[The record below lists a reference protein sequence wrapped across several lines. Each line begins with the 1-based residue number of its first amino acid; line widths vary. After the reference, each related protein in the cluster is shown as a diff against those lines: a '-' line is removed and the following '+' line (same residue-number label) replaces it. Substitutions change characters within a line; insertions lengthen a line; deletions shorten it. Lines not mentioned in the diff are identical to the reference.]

1 MINFD
6 NYYRIAEEEIELIE
20 AMNQQ
25 SIDYPYVLT
34 VQLKSGK
41 RCSISY
47 KDSKSRDSVRD
58 NIVKQVE
65 TEKRAVYAEK
75 IVNRLNIIDHAINR
89 IEKRQLRIWRQLK
102 ALLGVSDDE

>member
-65 TEKRAVYAEK
+65 TEKRAYAEK

-102 ALLGVSDDE
+102 ALLGVSVDE

>member
-20 AMNQQ
+20 AMNKQ

-41 RCSISY
+41 RCSIGY

-65 TEKRAVYAEK
+65 TEKRAAYSEK
-75 IVNRLNIIDHAINR
+75 IVNRLNIIDYAINR

-102 ALLGVSDDE
+102 ALLGVSVDE

>member
-41 RCSISY
+41 RCSVSY
-47 KDSKSRDSVRD
+47 KDSKSRDSMRD
-58 NIVKQVE
+58 NIVIQVE
-65 TEKRAVYAEK
+65 NKKLSYAEK
-75 IVNRLNIIDHAINR
+75 IVNRLNIIDYAINR

-102 ALLGVSDDE
+102 ALLGVSVDE